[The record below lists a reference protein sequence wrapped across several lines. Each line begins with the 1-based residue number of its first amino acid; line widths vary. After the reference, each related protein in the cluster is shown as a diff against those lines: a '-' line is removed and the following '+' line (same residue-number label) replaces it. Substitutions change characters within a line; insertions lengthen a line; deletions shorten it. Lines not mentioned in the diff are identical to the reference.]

1 MLPSLILPKKD
12 DVDHQTMG
20 FEMSENSMWD
30 SIQKGSQIE
39 VNSTTQAFFFTF
51 FYRFASFLFEIWI
64 IWVPFAGSKAIQ
76 EWNCQNR
83 TLKPVPA
90 Y

>member
-39 VNSTTQAFFFTF
+39 VNSSV
-51 FYRFASFLFEIWI
+51 R
-64 IWVPFAGSKAIQ
+64 
-76 EWNCQNR
+76 
-83 TLKPVPA
+83 LKHKPCDSGHA
-90 Y
+90 A